1 MSSVFKNTG
10 TSSAALPP
18 AGKGARARRN
28 KKATTK
34 QPSAKQ
40 VDELSAISDQ
50 LATIGESIQGFS
62 AKVDEFDK
70 GVTKYSQEKVKLKED
85 VAEMTDPVEAMLA
98 ELKNRKTDNVAYG
111 NLAAQI
117 DKIKDDY
124 PDETLI
130 RAMRSG
136 MEQISAMTMEDLRQ
150 IDAMSK

>member
-18 AGKGARARRN
+18 AGKGARARR
-28 KKATTK
+28 KSKATTK
-34 QPSAKQ
+34 QPHAKQ
-40 VDELSAISDQ
+40 MDELSAISDQ

-85 VAEMTDPVEAMLA
+85 VSAMQDPVEAMLA

>member
-34 QPSAKQ
+34 QPRVKQ
-40 VDELSAISDQ
+40 MEELSAISDQ
-50 LATIGESIQGFS
+50 LATIGKSIQGFS

-70 GVTKYSQEKVKLKED
+70 GVTRYSQEKDQIKKD
-85 VAEMTDPVEAMLA
+85 VSAMQDPVEAMLA
-98 ELKNRKTDNVAYG
+98 ELKSRRTANVAYG

-117 DKIKDDY
+117 DTIKDDS
-124 PDETLI
+124 PAETLI

>member
-34 QPSAKQ
+34 QPRVKQ
-40 VDELSAISDQ
+40 MEELSAISDQ
-50 LATIGESIQGFS
+50 LATIGKSIQGFS

-70 GVTKYSQEKVKLKED
+70 GVTRYSQEKDQIKKD
-85 VAEMTDPVEAMLA
+85 VSAMQDPVEAMLA
-98 ELKNRKTDNVAYG
+98 ELKSRRTDNVAYG

-117 DKIKDDY
+117 DKI
-124 PDETLI
+124 
-130 RAMRSG
+130 
-136 MEQISAMTMEDLRQ
+136 
-150 IDAMSK
+150 

>member
-28 KKATTK
+28 KKAATK

-50 LATIGESIQGFS
+50 LATIGESLQGFS
-62 AKVDEFDK
+62 ANVDEFDK
-70 GVTKYSQEKVKLKED
+70 GVTKYSQEKDQMKKD
-85 VAEMTDPVEAMLA
+85 VSAMQDPVEAMLA
-98 ELKNRKTDNVAYG
+98 ELKSRKTDNVAYG

-136 MEQISAMTMEDLRQ
+136 MDQISAMTMEDLRQ

>member
-1 MSSVFKNTG
+1 M
-10 TSSAALPP
+10 
-18 AGKGARARRN
+18 ARRN

-34 QPSAKQ
+34 QPRAKQ

-50 LATIGESIQGFS
+50 LATIGESLQGFS

-85 VAEMTDPVEAMLA
+85 VAEMTDPVEAMLS
-98 ELKNRKTDNVAYG
+98 ELKSRKTDNVAYG

>member
-34 QPSAKQ
+34 QPRAKQ
-40 VDELSAISDQ
+40 ADELSAISDQ
-50 LATIGESIQGFS
+50 LATIGESLRGFS

-70 GVTKYSQEKVKLKED
+70 GVTKYSQEKDQMKKD
-85 VAEMTDPVEAMLA
+85 VSAMQDPVEAMLA
-98 ELKNRKTDNVAYG
+98 ELKSRKADNVAYG

>member
-1 MSSVFKNTG
+1 M
-10 TSSAALPP
+10 
-18 AGKGARARRN
+18 ARRN

-34 QPSAKQ
+34 QPSAIQ

-50 LATIGESIQGFS
+50 LATIGESLQGFS
-62 AKVDEFDK
+62 TKVDEFDK

-85 VAEMTDPVEAMLA
+85 VVEMTDPVEAMLS
-98 ELKNRKTDNVAYG
+98 ELKSGKTDHVAYG

-130 RAMRSG
+130 LAMRSG
-136 MEQISAMTMEDLRQ
+136 MEQISAMTMEDLRE

>member
-18 AGKGARARRN
+18 AGKGARARR

-40 VDELSAISDQ
+40 ADELSAISDQ
-50 LATIGESIQGFS
+50 LATIGESLQGFS

-70 GVTKYSQEKVKLKED
+70 GVTKYSQEKDQMKKD
-85 VAEMTDPVEAMLA
+85 VAEMQDPVEAMLA
-98 ELKNRKTDNVAYG
+98 ELKSRKRDNVAYG

-117 DKIKDDY
+117 DKIRDDY

>member
-1 MSSVFKNTG
+1 M
-10 TSSAALPP
+10 
-18 AGKGARARRN
+18 ARRN

-34 QPSAKQ
+34 QPSAIQ

-50 LATIGESIQGFS
+50 LATIGESLQGFS

-85 VAEMTDPVEAMLA
+85 VAEMTDPVEAMLS
-98 ELKNRKTDNVAYG
+98 ELKSRKTDNVAYG

>member
-1 MSSVFKNTG
+1 
-10 TSSAALPP
+10 
-18 AGKGARARRN
+18 
-28 KKATTK
+28 
-34 QPSAKQ
+34 
-40 VDELSAISDQ
+40 
-50 LATIGESIQGFS
+50 
-62 AKVDEFDK
+62 
-70 GVTKYSQEKVKLKED
+70 
-85 VAEMTDPVEAMLA
+85 MLA

>member
-18 AGKGARARRN
+18 AGKGARARR
-28 KKATTK
+28 KAKATTK

-40 VDELSAISDQ
+40 AYELSAISDQ
-50 LATIGESIQGFS
+50 LATIGESLQGFS

-70 GVTKYSQEKVKLKED
+70 GVTKYSQEKDQMKKD
-85 VAEMTDPVEAMLA
+85 VSAMQDPVEAMLA
-98 ELKNRKTDNVAYG
+98 ELKSRKRDNVAYG

>member
-40 VDELSAISDQ
+40 ADELSAISDQ
-50 LATIGESIQGFS
+50 LATIGESLQGFS

-70 GVTKYSQEKVKLKED
+70 GVTKYSQEKDQMKKD
-85 VAEMTDPVEAMLA
+85 VSAMQDPVEAMLA
-98 ELKNRKTDNVAYG
+98 ELKSRRADNVAYG